1 MPSDTVAAVL
11 DAVFATTVSTTHTEV
26 TMSARALF
34 SSALVLFSLA
44 AAACGGGSDATGP
57 SGPSGP
63 SDPSGPSGPSSSADP
78 TIGTLEVANPTSVS
92 VYFIKVRACGT
103 TDFGSDLLLDPNDGV
118 GGLLQNGET
127 GRWPLAAG
135 CYDVRLS
142 PSNALLYAY
151 AKQIHSN
158 IQITAGQTTS
168 LVTGDWQPYVPAP

>member
-1 MPSDTVAAVL
+1 
-11 DAVFATTVSTTHTEV
+11 
-26 TMSARALF
+26 MSARAF
-34 SSALVLFSLA
+34 FNSALVMFSLA

-63 SDPSGPSGPSSSADP
+63 SDPSGPSGPSGPSAPADP
-78 TIGTLEVANPTSVS
+78 TMGTLEVSNPTSVS
-92 VYFIKVRACGT
+92 VYFLKVRACGT

-127 GRWPLAAG
+127 GHWSLAPG

-142 PSNALLYAY
+142 ASNLLLYTY

-158 IQITAGQTTS
+158 IQIQAGQTTS
-168 LVTGDWQPYVPAP
+168 VVTGDWQPYTPS

>member
-1 MPSDTVAAVL
+1 
-11 DAVFATTVSTTHTEV
+11 
-26 TMSARALF
+26 MSARRF
-34 SSALVLFSLA
+34 FNSVFMMFSLA

-63 SDPSGPSGPSSSADP
+63 SAPSGPTDPSGPSAPSGPTNPSV
-78 TIGTLEVANPTSVS
+78 GTLEVSNPTSVS
-92 VYFIKVRACGT
+92 VYYIKVRVCGT

-127 GRWPLAAG
+127 GHWSLAPG

-142 PSNALLYAY
+142 PSNLLAYTY

-158 IQITAGQTTS
+158 IQIQAGQTTAI
-168 LVTGDWQPYVPAP
+168 VTGDWQAYTPS

>member
-1 MPSDTVAAVL
+1 
-11 DAVFATTVSTTHTEV
+11 
-26 TMSARALF
+26 MSARAF
-34 SSALVLFSLA
+34 FNSALVMFSFA

-57 SGPSGP
+57 TPTPDPIPSPGPGP
-63 SDPSGPSGPSSSADP
+63 GPAPDPVPAPSPSA
-78 TIGTLEVANPTSVS
+78 GTLEVSNSTSIT

-118 GGLLQNGET
+118 EGLLQTGET
-127 GRWPLAAG
+127 GHWSLAAG

-142 PSNALLYAY
+142 PSNLLLYVY

-168 LVTGDWQPYVPAP
+168 LATADWQPYVPAS